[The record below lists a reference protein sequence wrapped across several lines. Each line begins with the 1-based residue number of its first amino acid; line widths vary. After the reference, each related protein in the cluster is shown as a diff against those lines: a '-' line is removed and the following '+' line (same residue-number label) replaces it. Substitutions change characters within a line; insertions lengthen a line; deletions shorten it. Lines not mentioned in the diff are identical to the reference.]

1 MANFCL
7 FMPFSQKI
15 LETTGVLLYDINTS
29 TLWTVCFPQ
38 SRMIQG
44 VSRKGRD
51 TMSSIDSVSAT
62 QSSAVYSSQNTSVK
76 NNTAAVES
84 ASAANASAGSKA
96 DSSNGVTLEVSS
108 EAKAAA
114 AAKDTSSV
122 KKYANP
128 DVVAKLQ
135 ADAEQ
140 RTSQL
145 KSIVEQLIGK
155 QAKAFGDANDIWSV
169 LREGKFTVDPATKAQ
184 AEKDISEDGYWG
196 VKQTSER
203 ILDFA
208 KALVGDDPDQLEKMR
223 DAFEKGYKA
232 AEKTWGG
239 ELPEISK
246 QTYDAVLKGFD
257 ELTKKDV
264 SAVSEN

>member
-84 ASAANASAGSKA
+84 ASSANASAGSKA

-114 AAKDTSSV
+114 AA
-122 KKYANP
+122 
-128 DVVAKLQ
+128 
-135 ADAEQ
+135 
-140 RTSQL
+140 
-145 KSIVEQLIGK
+145 
-155 QAKAFGDANDIWSV
+155 
-169 LREGKFTVDPATKAQ
+169 
-184 AEKDISEDGYWG
+184 
-196 VKQTSER
+196 R
-203 ILDFA
+203 IL
-208 KALVGDDPDQLEKMR
+208 
-223 DAFEKGYKA
+223 
-232 AEKTWGG
+232 
-239 ELPEISK
+239 LPLRSMQILMLWLSFRQMPSRGPHSSRASLSSLSESR
-246 QTYDAVLKGFD
+246 QRH
-257 ELTKKDV
+257 
-264 SAVSEN
+264 SAMPTIFGLF